1 MKKRMIAAA
10 AAAIMALPL
19 TVNAASSNAVET
31 KLQTESAYAALQ
43 VGKKIFVHNEQS
55 QLFQTN
61 GKFHDGD
68 LVDLFVL
75 PYGEEQ
81 IPFILVNTDNS
92 GSYNVFSDLWPE
104 FAQGKEGDTI
114 EGYYSGRVFD
124 RTLTKLW
131 SKTKHHYAEMQGD
144 EAVAFTA
151 NDFSDIAKGYH
162 ESIRVKGKLRGL
174 ILYDC
179 CPYLV
184 IEDDNKQ
191 LAVFHAGM
199 TGAELAGTIE
209 LQH

>member
-1 MKKRMIAAA
+1 MKKKMIAAA
-10 AAAIMALPL
+10 VAAMLALPM
-19 TVNAASSNAVET
+19 TVNAAEGRTVKT
-31 KLQTESAYAALQ
+31 KLETEGAYVALQ
-43 VGKKIFVHNEQS
+43 VGKKISVHNEQT

-61 GKFHDGD
+61 GKFHNGE

-92 GSYNVFSDLWPE
+92 GSFNVFSDLWPE
-104 FAQGKEGDTI
+104 FAKGKEGNAT
-114 EGYYSGRVFD
+114 EEYYSGRVFN
-124 RTLTKLW
+124 RPLTKLW

-151 NDFSDIAKGYH
+151 NDFSDISKGYH
-162 ESIRVKGKLRGL
+162 ESVRVKGELRGL

-184 IEDDNKQ
+184 IEDENEQ
-191 LAVFHAGM
+191 LVVFHAGM
-199 TGAELAGTIE
+199 TGAEKAGSIE
-209 LQH
+209 M